1 MKRSIYIGIDV
12 AKDKLDV
19 SVKVT
24 PYGQRPEM
32 PKAADE
38 EWISPNTTEGVAE
51 LVRRLRALGPDRIA
65 LEATGGYEQR
75 AFQALRAAGL
85 EVAIVQPQRVK
96 DFAKAMSIKHKNDRS
111 DALVLAYFAEVR
123 RPELVPEPTEN
134 QKHLAELRRLRTD
147 LIATRVA
154 YTNRTETCS
163 PAMKLRLDAF
173 VAVLQAQIEGLDA
186 ELAAALEASPEDA
199 EKARLLRT
207 VPGIGPVNAA
217 ALVGELPE
225 LGKLDRR
232 HIASLIGVAPM
243 ANDSGH
249 GERKRHVTAGRKAL
263 RSLLHM
269 AVVSARKWN
278 PVIRAFAERLEAAGK
293 PGHTIM
299 TACVRKLLVILNAM
313 VLSGK
318 PWTLSP

>member
-1 MKRSIYIGIDV
+1 MKPSIYVGIDV
-12 AKDKLDV
+12 AKAKLDV
-19 SVKVT
+19 AVKMT
-24 PYGQRPEM
+24 QPGDRPRK
-32 PKAADE
+32 PKVAHQ
-38 EWISPNTTEGVAE
+38 EWISPNTDEGVAE
-51 LVRRLRALGPDRIA
+51 LVKRLRELGTDQIA

-75 AFQALRAAGL
+75 AFQALRAAGMQA
-85 EVAIVQPQRVK
+85 AIVQPQRVK
-96 DFAKAMSIKHKNDRS
+96 EFAKSLSIKHKNDRS

-123 RPELVPEPTEN
+123 DPELVPEPTAN
-134 QKHLAELRRLRTD
+134 QKHIAELRRLRTD

-154 YTNRTETCS
+154 YKNRTENCS
-163 PAMKLRLDAF
+163 SDMKRRLDAF
-173 VAVLQAQIEGLDA
+173 VAVLQAQIDGLDA
-186 ELAAALEASPEDA
+186 ELAAALAASPEDA

-232 HIASLIGVAPM
+232 HIASLVGVAPM
-243 ANDSGH
+243 ANDSGD
-249 GERKRHVTAGRKAL
+249 GKRKRFITAGRQAL

-269 AVVSARKWN
+269 AVVSARKCN
-278 PVIRAFAERLEAAGK
+278 PIIRAFAERLEAAGK

-313 VLSGK
+313 ILSGK
-318 PWTLSP
+318 PWTVSA